1 MEPRHSG
8 DHEMNT
14 GMNAEWKEECGI
26 FGFWSEKR
34 PVADV
39 CYLGLFALQHRG
51 QESAGIA
58 VTDGLHIDVEKGM
71 GLMKDAFKTRV
82 PSLKGHCAIG
92 HVRYSTFGGS
102 IFANVQP
109 ILASFSASGGGGFIS
124 LGHNGSL
131 TNSKKIRARLETGG
145 CVFQST
151 ADSESMLNLIALNPA
166 PTIEEK
172 ILTSLETVEGAYSL
186 VIMVGDNASRAG
198 AKLVGVRDPHGFHPL
213 CLGCLD
219 KRDSQG
225 SATLE
230 WGSGQRPELFASGEF
245 ALASETCALDA
256 VGATFIRDIQ
266 PGEMV
271 VIDRSGI
278 RSHCLQKKEKRS
290 SCVFEYI
297 YFARPD
303 STIDGLNVWQAR
315 YRMGRQLAREF
326 LGKKAKVGGPMPD
339 IVVPVPD
346 TGIAA
351 AIGFSAESGVP
362 YAEGLIKNRYV
373 GRTFILPEQTTRRAT
388 VEMKLNPVKENLKDK
403 KVVLIDDSIVRG
415 TTSARLIQL
424 LRRAGADQVHMCV
437 SSPPITHPCY
447 YGIDTSIRKELIA
460 AVSTEEEIR
469 LELGTDSLHYLS
481 LQGLLDSVDDAQDEK
496 MCTSCFHGR
505 YPTDVTEVES

>member
-1 MEPRHSG
+1 MNAG
-8 DHEMNT
+8 MNT
-14 GMNAEWKEECGI
+14 EWKEECGI

-102 IFANVQP
+102 VFANVQP

-131 TNSKKIRARLETGG
+131 TNSKKIRARLEAEG

-151 ADSESMLNLIALNPA
+151 SDSESMLNLIALNPA

-186 VIMVGDNASRAG
+186 VIMVGDDVSRSG
-198 AKLVGVRDPHGFHPL
+198 AKLVGVRDPHGFRPL
-213 CLGCLD
+213 CLGCLEG
-219 KRDSQG
+219 DSQG
-225 SATLE
+225 SATRESTTLGSTTPE
-230 WGSGQRPELFASGEF
+230 RGSGQRSESLGRGEF
-245 ALASETCALDA
+245 VLASETCALDA
-256 VGATFIRDIQ
+256 VGATFVRDIL

-278 RSHCLQKKEKRS
+278 RSHYLRKQEKLS
-290 SCVFEYI
+290 ACVFEYI

-326 LGKKAKVGGPMPD
+326 LAKKAKIGGPMPD

-415 TTSARLIQL
+415 TTSARLIEL
-424 LRRAGADQVHMCV
+424 LRRAGAAEVHMCV

-469 LELGTDSLHYLS
+469 LKLGTDSLHYLS
-481 LQGLLDSVDDAQDEK
+481 LPGLLGSVDDTRDEK

>member
-1 MEPRHSG
+1 
-8 DHEMNT
+8 
-14 GMNAEWKEECGI
+14 
-26 FGFWSEKR
+26 
-34 PVADV
+34 
-39 CYLGLFALQHRG
+39 LGLFALQHRG

-109 ILASFSASGGGGFIS
+109 ILAFFSASCGGGFIS

-131 TNSKKIRARLETGG
+131 TNSKKIRSRLEDEG

-151 ADSESMLNLIALNPA
+151 SDSESMLNLIALDPA
-166 PTIEEK
+166 PTIEQK

-186 VIMVGDNASRAG
+186 VIMVGNGSGVKADRAG
-198 AKLVGVRDPHGFHPL
+198 AKLIGVRDPHGFRPL
-213 CLGCLD
+213 CLGCLEE
-219 KRDSQG
+219 DSQG
-225 SATLE
+225 SATPGSKTPE
-230 WGSGQRPELFASGEF
+230 RGSGQRPEFCSGEF
-245 ALASETCALDA
+245 VLASETCALDA
-256 VGATFIRDIQ
+256 VGATFVRDIQ

-278 RSHCLQKKEKRS
+278 RSYCLQKKAKLS
-290 SCVFEYI
+290 TCVFEYI

-303 STIDGLNVWQAR
+303 STIDGLNVWQSR

-326 LGKKAKVGGPMPD
+326 LAKNAGRPAPD

-373 GRTFILPEQTTRRAT
+373 GRTFILPEQKTRRAT

-415 TTSARLIQL
+415 TTSARLIEL
-424 LRRAGADQVHMCV
+424 LRRAGASQVHMCV

-469 LELGTDSLHYLS
+469 LKLGTDSLHYLT
-481 LQGLLDSVDDAQDEK
+481 LRGLLDSVDDAGDEK

-505 YPTDVTEVES
+505 YPTDVSECVIEPEPEGWSC

>member
-1 MEPRHSG
+1 
-8 DHEMNT
+8 MNT
-14 GMNAEWKEECGI
+14 EWKEECGI

-34 PVADV
+34 TVADV

-58 VTDGLHIDVEKGM
+58 VTDGLHIDVEKGT

-102 IFANVQP
+102 IFANIQP
-109 ILASFSASGGGGFIS
+109 ILASFSASCGGGFIS

-131 TNSKKIRARLETGG
+131 TNSKKIRSRLEAEG

-151 ADSESMLNLIALNPA
+151 SDSESMLNLIALNSA

-186 VIMVGDNASRAG
+186 VIMVGDGHAAHAGRVG
-198 AKLVGVRDPHGFHPL
+198 AKLVGVRDPHGFRPL
-213 CLGCLD
+213 CLGYLEG
-219 KRDSQG
+219 DSQG
-225 SATLE
+225 AQTPE
-230 WGSGQRPELFASGEF
+230 RGSGQRSSGPGEF
-245 ALASETCALDA
+245 VLASETCALDA

-278 RSHCLQKKEKRS
+278 RSYHLQKKEKLS

-326 LGKKAKVGGPMPD
+326 LAKKATVGGPMPD

-373 GRTFILPEQTTRRAT
+373 GRTFILPEQTTRKAT

-415 TTSARLIQL
+415 TTSARLIEL
-424 LRRAGADQVHMCV
+424 LRRAGAAEVHMCV

-469 LELGTDSLHYLS
+469 LTLGTDSLHYLS
-481 LQGLLDSVDDAQDEK
+481 LQGLLDSVNDARDEK

-505 YPTDVTEVES
+505 YPTDVTEVEL